1 MITKTGRLLHQV
13 LHGEMSH
20 TDYMRAISQQGG
32 SVEQLEQY
40 YVEAHKTFENQR
52 SLVNN
57 LSESYDFIVVGAG
70 SAGSVTAARLSEKPD
85 WRVLLL
91 EAGAADTHQDVFN
104 PSRWPYLFYGDLDW
118 GYSTVQQQH
127 ANNRVV
133 HCPRGKMTGGSG
145 SMNATVWVWGHPMDY
160 DSWAYHGNHGWD
172 YETVRQIFKSMENY
186 SGGPDKYRGVGGPM
200 PCGPN
205 DDPNP
210 LAAAFVKGA
219 IEQGI
224 PYVHSYNGPVLNGVS
239 YFELNRKDGERFNVS
254 RAYLAPAMTRPN
266 LTVLKHADTRKLT
279 FTGTRCTGVE
289 VTVNGQIHNFKAE
302 QETIVCC
309 GAINTPKLLM
319 LSGLG
324 ASPELA
330 ALDIPVLVDLPGV
343 GKHLQDHILL
353 AGINYQC
360 KGELPPPHGNAA
372 EATLWWKSNPA
383 LHSPDI
389 QPVFIEFPFATP
401 ELAAAVPDNCYAIA
415 PSLVRP
421 ASCGSIG
428 LSSNDPAVAPN
439 IDMNYLG
446 CDADIN
452 ALIASLDLCRE
463 IGNSSAFAEYRKQE
477 VLPGSLKTKAEKVDF
492 IRMSTTTYFHPT
504 SSCRMGIDA
513 MAVVDPTL
521 KVYGVEGLRIAD
533 ASAMPET
540 TSSNTNAPS
549 MLMGEQV
556 VRFIKAER
564 QAG

>member
-1 MITKTGRLLHQV
+1 MTIKKGRLLHQV
-13 LHGEMSH
+13 LHGEISH
-20 TDYMRAISQQGG
+20 ADYMATTQPGDSAEQQYA
-32 SVEQLEQY
+32 Q
-40 YVEAHKTFENQR
+40 AHKTFENQQA
-52 SLVNN
+52 LVNN
-57 LSESYDFIVVGAG
+57 LNDDYDFIVVGAG
-70 SAGSVTAARLSEKPD
+70 SGGSVAAARLSENPD

-91 EAGAADTHQDVFN
+91 EAGSADTHQDVFT
-104 PSRWPYLFYGDLDW
+104 PYRWPNLFYGDLDW
-118 GYSTVQQQH
+118 GYNTVQQQH

-145 SMNATVWVWGHPMDY
+145 SMNASVWVWGHPMDF

-172 YETVRQIFKSMENY
+172 YENVRQVFKSMEDY
-186 SGGPDKYRGVGGPM
+186 SGDVGKYRGVGGPM
-200 PCGPN
+200 PCGLN
-205 DDPNP
+205 DDPSP

-219 IEQGI
+219 MEQGI
-224 PYVHSYNGPVLNGVS
+224 PYVQSYNGPDLNGVS
-239 YFELNRKDGERFNVS
+239 YFELNRKDGERFNVC
-254 RAYLAPAMTRPN
+254 RAYLVPAMARSN
-266 LTVLKHADTRKLT
+266 LTVLKNADTRKLT

-289 VTVNGQIHNFKAE
+289 VIVNGKIRNFKAN

-309 GAINTPKLLM
+309 GAINTPKLL
-319 LSGLG
+319 LHSGLG
-324 ASPELA
+324 CSSELA
-330 ALDIPVLVDLPGV
+330 ALNIPVVVDLPGV
-343 GKHLQDHILL
+343 GKNLQDHILL
-353 AGINYQC
+353 AGINYEC
-360 KGELPPPHGNAA
+360 KGELPPLQGNAA

-383 LHSPDI
+383 LHSSDI
-389 QPVFIEFPFATP
+389 QPVFIAFPFASP
-401 ELAAAVPDNCYAIA
+401 ELAANVPDNCYAIA

-421 ASCGSIG
+421 ASCGAIT
-428 LSSNDPAVAPN
+428 LSSNDPAVSPN

-477 VLPGSLKTKAEKVDF
+477 VLPGLLKTKAEKIDF
-492 IRMSTTTYFHPT
+492 IRMSATTYFHPT

-533 ASAMPET
+533 ASAMPEI
-540 TSSNTNAPS
+540 TSGNTNAPS

-564 QAG
+564 K

>member
-1 MITKTGRLLHQV
+1 MTTKTGRLLHQV
-13 LHGEMSH
+13 LHGEIGRA
-20 TDYMRAISQQGG
+20 DYMAAIQPGDSAEQAAQQ
-32 SVEQLEQY
+32 Y
-40 YVEAHKTFENQR
+40 AEAHKTFENQQ

-57 LSESYDFIVVGAG
+57 LRDDYDFIVVGAG
-70 SAGSVTAARLSEKPD
+70 SAGSVTAARLSENPD
-85 WRVLLL
+85 WRILLL
-91 EAGAADTHQDVFN
+91 EAGFADTHQDVFT
-104 PSRWPYLFYGDLDW
+104 PSRWPHLFYGDLDW
-118 GYSTVQQQH
+118 GYSTVKQQH

-145 SMNATVWVWGHPMDY
+145 SMNASVWVWGHPMDF
-160 DSWAYHGNHGWD
+160 DSWAYHGNQGWD
-172 YETVRQIFKSMENY
+172 YENVRQIFKSMEDY
-186 SGGPDKYRGVGGPM
+186 AGDVGKYRGVGGPM
-200 PCGPN
+200 PCGLN
-205 DDPNP
+205 EDPSL

-224 PYVHSYNGPVLNGVS
+224 PYVQSYNGPDLNGVS
-239 YFELNRKDGERFNVS
+239 YFELNRKDGERFNVC
-254 RAYLAPAMTRPN
+254 RAYLVPAMARPN
-266 LTVLKHADTRKLT
+266 LTVLKNADTRKLT
-279 FTGTRCTGVE
+279 FASTRCIGVE
-289 VTVNGQIHNFKAE
+289 VLVNGQVRNFKAN

-309 GAINTPKLLM
+309 GAINTPKLL
-319 LSGLG
+319 LHSGLG
-324 ASPELA
+324 CSSELA
-330 ALDIPVLVDLPGV
+330 ALNIPVVVDLPGV

-353 AGINYQC
+353 AGINYEC
-360 KGELPPPHGNAA
+360 KGELPPLQGNAA

-383 LHSPDI
+383 LHSSDI
-389 QPVFIEFPFATP
+389 QPVFIAFPFATP
-401 ELAAAVPDNCYAIA
+401 ELAASVPDNCYAIA

-421 ASCGSIG
+421 ASCGSIT

-452 ALIASLDLCRE
+452 ALVASLDLCRD

-477 VLPGSLKTKAEKVDF
+477 VLPGPLKTKAEKIEF

-513 MAVVDPTL
+513 LAVVDPTL

-533 ASAMPET
+533 ASVLPEI
-540 TSSNTNAPS
+540 TSGNTNAPS